1 MIMTTQEMN
10 EMIQK
15 EKGGKENFYVIVF
28 KASDEASEKYVLAD
42 LHNSFVGD
50 QDYIDSDIIL
60 NDYSLRRLTNSP
72 YRGEPFEVH
81 LYIFPDDCI
90 EPISMDRLRCL
101 RLRTVDKLK
110 NVYLLNEGI
119 APDEVKKFV
128 DDCNDTIKYRKRY
141 LQEKE
146 IEDDED
152 KRYIIVFEAKSEEL
166 SRSVLSTVC
175 SEFVGQQDYIDSSV
189 VINDYVTREPFNTK
203 PTGNTEDI
211 QVSIFFEELVHPKT
225 IERLITTLD
234 TNENFFDN
242 MKGVYIIN
250 KQYASDEI
258 KTAVD
263 RYNKL
268 IKERND

>member
-50 QDYIDSDIIL
+50 QDYIDSNIIL

-81 LYIFPDDCI
+81 LYVFPDDCI
-90 EPISMDRLRCL
+90 EPISMDRLKCL
-101 RLRTVDKLK
+101 HLNTVDGLEK
-110 NVYLLNEGI
+110 VYLLNEGI
-119 APDEVKKFV
+119 VPSEVKKFV
-128 DDCNDTIKYRKRY
+128 DDCNDTIKCRKRH

-146 IEDDED
+146 IKDDY
-152 KRYIIVFEAKSEEL
+152 KYYIIIFESKSEEF
-166 SRSVLSTVC
+166 SRSVLRTVC
-175 SEFVGQQDYIDSSV
+175 NEFIRLQDYIYSSV
-189 VINDYVTREPFNTK
+189 VINDYKTRKLFDTK
-203 PTGNTEDI
+203 PIGNPEDI
-211 QVSIFFEELVHPKT
+211 QVSVFLDELTQSKLIEEL
-225 IERLITTLD
+225 ITNLD
-234 TNENFFDN
+234 VIKGFFDN
-242 MKGVYIIN
+242 IKNIHIIN
-250 KQYASDEI
+250 NQYASDEI
-258 KTAVD
+258 KSAID

-268 IKERND
+268 IKKRDE

>member
-10 EMIQK
+10 EIIQK

-28 KASDEASEKYVLAD
+28 KTSDEASEKYVLAD

-50 QDYIDSDIIL
+50 QDYIDSNIIL

-81 LYIFPDDCI
+81 LYVFPDDCI
-90 EPISMDRLRCL
+90 EPISMDRLKCL
-101 RLRTVDKLK
+101 HLNTVDGLEK
-110 NVYLLNEGI
+110 VYLLNERI
-119 APDEVKKFV
+119 VPSEVKKFV
-128 DDCNDTIKYRKRY
+128 DDCNDTIKCRKRY

-146 IEDDED
+146 IKDDD
-152 KRYIIVFEAKSEEL
+152 KYYIIIFESKSEEF
-166 SRSVLSTVC
+166 SRSVLTTVC

-189 VINDYVTREPFNTK
+189 VINDYITRNSFDAK
-203 PTGNTEDI
+203 HAGNMEDI
-211 QVSIFFEELVHPKT
+211 QVIIFFEELVHPKT

-242 MKGVYIIN
+242 IKGVYIIN

-258 KTAVD
+258 KSAID

-268 IKERND
+268 IEERDD

>member
-10 EMIQK
+10 EMTQK

-110 NVYLLNEGI
+110 NVYLLNERI

-128 DDCNDTIKYRKRY
+128 DDCNDTIKYRK
-141 LQEKE
+141 E
-146 IEDDED
+146 ISAR
-152 KRYIIVFEAKSEEL
+152 KRN
-166 SRSVLSTVC
+166 R
-175 SEFVGQQDYIDSSV
+175 
-189 VINDYVTREPFNTK
+189 R
-203 PTGNTEDI
+203 
-211 QVSIFFEELVHPKT
+211 
-225 IERLITTLD
+225 
-234 TNENFFDN
+234 
-242 MKGVYIIN
+242 
-250 KQYASDEI
+250 
-258 KTAVD
+258 
-263 RYNKL
+263 
-268 IKERND
+268 